1 MNVDKHN
8 IKPPMAQR
16 KRHMVSIHEQKWN
29 DSYYYMRD
37 KENQDVI
44 DYLNQENEYTSKVMK
59 DTEKLQ
65 SDLFKEMKN
74 RINETDQ
81 TVPTKE
87 GNYYYYS
94 RIKIHKPTAS
104 SNSRRFSFV
113 GIKLFRM
120 VLPVLVEFVLEFIH

>member
-1 MNVDKHN
+1 MNVDEHS
-8 IKPPMAQR
+8 IKPPMAKR
-16 KRHMVSIHEQKWN
+16 KRHMVSIHGQKWN

-87 GNYYYYS
+87 GNYYYYYAAATIYS
-94 RIKIHKPTAS
+94 TG
-104 SNSRRFSFV
+104 V
-113 GIKLFRM
+113 Q
-120 VLPVLVEFVLEFIH
+120 

>member
-94 RIKIHKPTAS
+94 RTEKGKI
-104 SNSRRFSFV
+104 
-113 GIKLFRM
+113 IQYI
-120 VLPVLVEFVLEFIH
+120 VENLRQ